1 MLTMRTLSA
10 IVAVSLPLLL
20 QAEGLLIR
28 RQEDTSEHGFISSPT
43 AGTEIAPGASFAF
56 DYATSDWCHQGYSIF
71 TVWLTPGPDAPT
83 FSDVTSTTGNTR
95 GSVGELINGTYLYS
109 WGEFTVPNFAWL
121 IGKAGLPPLGTPPP
135 PTLTMPNLLELNG
148 TSYTNADFYL
158 TVVDSFWDCPPDIPI
173 ELGLDY
179 VEIIYNATSAA

>member
-1 MLTMRTLSA
+1 MRTLSA

-28 RQEDTSEHGFISSPT
+28 RQEDTSEHGSISSPT

-95 GSVGELINGTYLYS
+95 GSVGELSNGTYLYS
-109 WGEFTVPNFAWL
+109 WGEFTVPNFGELHWPL
-121 IGKAGLPPLGTPPP
+121 SSIEHDSLGKQG
-135 PTLTMPNLLELNG
+135 
-148 TSYTNADFYL
+148 SRR
-158 TVVDSFWDCPPDIPI
+158 
-173 ELGLDY
+173 LGLHHL
-179 VEIIYNATSAA
+179 SR